1 MNLTLPADITQR
13 LQACVARGSHQSEE
27 EVLRDA
33 LDALEQREQQ
43 KLASWHDGNA
53 IAMDQSRQ
61 GLSQPLD
68 DDAVVARL
76 RQRLAAAGIT

>member
-1 MNLTLPADITQR
+1 MNFPLPSDISQR
-13 LQACVARGSHQSEE
+13 LQACMARGSHQSEE

-43 KLASWHDGNA
+43 KLASWHAGNA
-53 IAMDQSRQ
+53 IAMDQSRH

-68 DDAVVARL
+68 DDAVVERL